1 MVKSDPID
9 VIDLGDQRPKFIS
22 ELPFFIEVYCINI
35 RKRPDRL
42 EMFKEAAEDGRIY
55 RINPSI
61 EITTHWE
68 NNLDGE
74 DITNKWLEE
83 KEFGLFDWEMTKE
96 DAQAIDVDWGK
107 WWSRPLTQGE
117 IGCTISHTEIWKRA
131 MNYTLVLEDDVTF
144 TVNWISKLKLAMKNL
159 DIIDKDWDLLYLG
172 RVPQED
178 NETKVHNNIVKPK
191 FSFCTY
197 AYMLSPKGIKK
208 IRQYNVEKS
217 IIPADEFLSAT
228 YVNHPREDVRLK
240 YPPTLNAYAIEPQIV
255 LQRSKS
261 VAGSDT
267 GLP

>member
-1 MVKSDPID
+1 
-9 VIDLGDQRPKFIS
+9 
-22 ELPFFIEVYCINI
+22 
-35 RKRPDRL
+35 
-42 EMFKEAAEDGRIY
+42 
-55 RINPSI
+55 
-61 EITTHWE
+61 
-68 NNLDGE
+68 
-74 DITNKWLEE
+74 
-83 KEFGLFDWEMTKE
+83 MTEE

-144 TVNWISKLKLAMKNL
+144 TLNWISKLKLAMKNL

-208 IRQYNVEKS
+208 IQQYNVEKS